1 MNCGL
6 LRVTRAGANEPGLS
20 MCAMS
25 DSGHSKFHVLREPG
39 LSDGPRRQSVTLA
52 GAASDGGPLRVFL
65 ERKLCEIRAGHSSSV
80 KSDPRPLATPGT
92 LAVAWPCVKQ
102 RRRQHLL
109 LQGLHPS
116 LAGRR
121 WFSGGSQ
128 VGEDSS
134 RRGSW
139 MPAQSRSPGQV
150 ATPCPSGRQAQAVPT
165 PPSHGRHT
173 ADLCQRPC
181 RSAPR

>member
-1 MNCGL
+1 MPWQYLPWLGMLFYLIAPWQYLSRLGLTAGRSGCEGLGLRRARRRVMNGGL

-20 MCAMS
+20 MCVMS
-25 DSGHSKFHVLREPG
+25 DSVHSKFHVLREPG

-92 LAVAWPCVKQ
+92 VAVAWPCVKQ

-121 WFSGGSQ
+121 WFSCGPQ
-128 VGEDSS
+128 VGEGSS
-134 RRGSW
+134 RRG
-139 MPAQSRSPGQV
+139 
-150 ATPCPSGRQAQAVPT
+150 
-165 PPSHGRHT
+165 
-173 ADLCQRPC
+173 
-181 RSAPR
+181 